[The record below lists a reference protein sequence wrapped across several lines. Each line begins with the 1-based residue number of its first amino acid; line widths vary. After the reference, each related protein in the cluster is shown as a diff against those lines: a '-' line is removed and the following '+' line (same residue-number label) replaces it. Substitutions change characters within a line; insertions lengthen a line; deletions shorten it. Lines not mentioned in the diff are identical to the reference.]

1 MSKTQRMEEKVTIH
15 YEKGLHVRV
24 AATIVQK
31 ADRLQNEYNVLY
43 SVHREG
49 LHNVPLT
56 SILLV
61 TALKV
66 KKGEEIYLVTE
77 GEHAEEASKE
87 MKQFLEGDFN
97 ISQSELNQVDNL
109 LQDNVITAENVYS
122 NIESGLLVVDNQHT
136 IIIYNT
142 EAEHLFG
149 IPAREVLGRKVT
161 EVFPDSRLPEVVD
174 TKEPI
179 LGYTREIGKSTIV
192 VNTTPIIENDEIK
205 GAISTFEDVS
215 RLVQISWEFEE
226 VKELKERY
234 LQILEAVQDGIC
246 VFDREGTVTYINGSY
261 NEITGENISEGD
273 NIHEISPNG
282 SRMRVL
288 EKGQKIMGEI
298 SQKKNGKS
306 VVANI
311 VPIIVNQQIT
321 GGISVVKNLS
331 EIEELIDRIS
341 HLSAKTEY
349 LEEELHRRKKLN
361 PAFNRMVGVS
371 NKLYD
376 AMKLAAKTADN
387 NFNVLIRGESG
398 TGKELIAEAIHY
410 SSERAT
416 QPFIRVNCAAIPENL
431 LESEMFGHVK
441 GAYTGAIK
449 TKIGKFELAD
459 KGTIFLDEIG
469 ELDKSMQAKM
479 LRVIQKKEFQ
489 RVGDDRTITVDARI
503 IAATNRNLEEL
514 VENGEFRE
522 DLYYRLNVIPIWL
535 PPLRE
540 RREDIPVLSEYF
552 LNKIAE
558 ELGCEPKQ
566 LSGEAMDALI
576 HYSWPGNI
584 RELENVMERINILAD
599 GREVQKEDLPHY
611 ISENYHTAV
620 NDEVPTEAVTENGLY
635 DAGLS
640 LGKTS
645 AEEIVTGNDEI
656 MPWEYYEREIIRKAL
671 KKYGSYNAA
680 GKALGLTHKTVAAK
694 ARKYHIEE

>member
-1 MSKTQRMEEKVTIH
+1 
-15 YEKGLHVRV
+15 
-24 AATIVQK
+24 
-31 ADRLQNEYNVLY
+31 
-43 SVHREG
+43 
-49 LHNVPLT
+49 
-56 SILLV
+56 
-61 TALKV
+61 
-66 KKGEEIYLVTE
+66 
-77 GEHAEEASKE
+77 
-87 MKQFLEGDFN
+87 
-97 ISQSELNQVDNL
+97 L

-361 PAFNRMVGVS
+361 PAFNRIVGVS

-620 NDEVPTEAVTENGLY
+620 NDEVPSEAVTENGLY

>member
-1 MSKTQRMEEKVTIH
+1 MSKTQRIEEKVTIH

-77 GEHAEEASKE
+77 GEQAEEASKE

-97 ISQSELNQVDNL
+97 ISPSELNQVDNL

-298 SQKKNGKS
+298 QKKNGKS

-361 PAFNRMVGVS
+361 PAFNRIVGVS

-558 ELGCEPKQ
+558 ELGCEPKK

-620 NDEVPTEAVTENGLY
+620 NDEVPSEAVTENGLY

>member
-1 MSKTQRMEEKVTIH
+1 MSKTQRIEEKVTIY

-77 GEHAEEASKE
+77 GEQAEEASKE

-122 NIESGLLVVDNQHT
+122 NIESGLLVIDNQHT

-234 LQILEAVQDGIC
+234 FQILEAVQDGIC

-361 PAFNRMVGVS
+361 PAFNRIVGVS

-558 ELGCEPKQ
+558 ELGCEPKK

-611 ISENYHTAV
+611 ISENYHTSV
-620 NDEVPTEAVTENGLY
+620 NDEVPSEAVTENGLY